1 MKQIYDH
8 SLFLAEFQRLINS
21 KRFATMK
28 IDEND
33 QGMVIHLE
41 KQNYTDETLRREQRL
56 NVPRKTAGI
65 LKNTPP
71 ATKQEFQ
78 ALADREGEEDREG
91 SQL

>member
-1 MKQIYDH
+1 M
-8 SLFLAEFQRLINS
+8 INS

-28 IDEND
+28 IDQND

-41 KQNYTDETLRREQRL
+41 KQYRADETLKREQRL
-56 NVPRKTAGI
+56 SILRKTAGI

-71 ATKQEFQ
+71 AIKQEFQ

-91 SQL
+91 SHL